1 MSGRLSTESSFG
13 VKAKVVATL
22 AAVTAG
28 GGAAAGVVLT
38 GSASAAPPAPPA
50 IKAGPSATS
59 YASTA
64 FFTFSESRR
73 VTFTCRL
80 DSGAWTQCGDDTTE
94 GTASYGHLSPGFHV
108 FFVYASSNAGLSTA
122 ASYSWTY
129 VQKPPPGSH
138 TNGRTSGRHGHGRPN
153 RTRAPSLGS
162 TQGGGSNLPQGSP
175 STVPPGGPGTTG
187 RHSGDGPPGSSTG
200 SPPTAGIVFPAE
212 NGLYT
217 KAGAVSWQTWDG
229 GCAAPGFCG
238 VVIDGARPV
247 ADVSVSLSRTATGSC
262 WDGTSSFDEACPHWV
277 AADGTSQWHTSFGI
291 DAFPVDGAY
300 VLRVRA
306 TDTDGRSGDASA
318 AFTIDRTPPPAPT
331 FGRVDVSGDHA
342 SFELADAEDGVSFRC
357 SLDGG
362 ADAACDSPVDYEHLA
377 AGSRRLCVTAVDAAG
392 NPSASTCYAWTVGG
406 DTTGGGSTASFQ
418 ISGSPLGGVRLYPG
432 GPAVPVELVL
442 TNPGGGDLTVD
453 GVTMTVAGTGAAGC
467 SASSFTVVQN
477 LLVSPVAVVVP
488 AGETKSLEQLGVPES
503 QWPELRMVDTG
514 GSQDACK
521 GTNVRLSFSG
531 SGSTP

>member
-1 MSGRLSTESSFG
+1 MSGRLSRGSSFG
-13 VKAKVVATL
+13 VKAKIVAIL

-38 GSASAAPPAPPA
+38 GSASAAPPAPPE
-50 IKAGPSATS
+50 ITAGPSATS
-59 YASTA
+59 YSPTA
-64 FFTFSESRR
+64 FFTFSEPRR

-80 DSGAWTQCGDDTTE
+80 DSGTWTPCGADTTE

-108 FFVYASSNAGLSTA
+108 FLVYASSDAGLSTA
-122 ASYSWTY
+122 ASYGWTY

-138 TNGRTSGRHGHGRPN
+138 ANGRTSGRHGHGRPN

-162 TQGGGSNLPQGSP
+162 TQNDVPHGSP
-175 STVPPGGPGTTG
+175 STGQPGTTAAQ
-187 RHSGDGPPGSSTG
+187 SGGAPPGSSTG
-200 SPPTAGIVFPAE
+200 APPTTGIVFPAE

-217 KAGAVSWQTWDG
+217 KAGVVSRQTWDG
-229 GCAAPGFCG
+229 GCAAPGLCG
-238 VVIDGARPV
+238 VAIDGTRPV
-247 ADVSVSLSRTATGSC
+247 SVVSISLEQAATGGC
-262 WDGTSSFDEACPHWV
+262 WDGASSFDASCPHWV
-277 AADGTSQWHTSFGI
+277 AADGTSEWHTAFGI
-291 DAFPVDGAY
+291 DSFPADGAY

-331 FGRVDVSGDHA
+331 FGHVDASGDHA

-362 ADAACDSPVDYEHLA
+362 AYATCGSPVDYEHLA
-377 AGSRRLCVTAVDAAG
+377 AGSRRLCVAAVDAAG
-392 NPSASTCYAWTVGG
+392 NPSAATCYAWTVGG
-406 DTTGGGSTASFQ
+406 DATGGGTTASFE

-442 TNPGGGDLTVD
+442 TNPGGGDLTVE
-453 GVTMTVAGTGAAGC
+453 GVTMTVTGTGAPGC
-467 SASSFTVVQN
+467 SVSSFTVVQN

-488 AGETKSLEQLGVPES
+488 AGETKSLEQLGVPQS

-514 GSQDACK
+514 RPQDACK
-521 GTNVRLSFSG
+521 GTNVHLSFSG